1 MSEGVHIESDRIE
14 RVVEVLS
21 CASVGAFDDA
31 LHKAKVESQDD
42 FGMLEEALRL
52 VITELRQARAQ
63 SDETMQAL
71 ERSRTELE
79 EKLHTIESQ
88 RLAIADLS
96 APILD
101 LWDGVVTLP
110 VIGAIDTRRAVEMTE
125 RLLHRLVDSGARCA
139 IIDLTGVEVVDSMT
153 ADHLIK
159 MIKAAQLLGCYC
171 VVTGIGPEIARTLVE
186 LDVDLGSIRTLRNLK
201 SGLEACFEHLASRRS
216 SGAGRGSR
224 RVRASKV
231 FNGEP

>member
-1 MSEGVHIESDRIE
+1 MSDNIQINGGRIE

-31 LHKAKVESQDD
+31 LQKAQVESQDD

-52 VITELRQARAQ
+52 VITELRQARVQ
-63 SDETMQAL
+63 SDETMEAL
-71 ERSRTELE
+71 ERSRAELE

-101 LWDGVVTLP
+101 LWEGVVTLP
-110 VIGAIDTRRAVEMTE
+110 VIGAIDTRRAVDMTE
-125 RLLHRLVDSGARCA
+125 RLLRRLSESGARCA
-139 IIDLTGVEVVDSMT
+139 IIDLTGVEMVDSMT
-153 ADHLIK
+153 ADHVIK

-171 VVTGIGPEIARTLVE
+171 VVTGIGPEVARTLVE
-186 LDVDLGSIRTLRNLK
+186 LDVDLGRIRTLRNLK
-201 SGLEACFEHLASRRS
+201 SGLQACFDHLASRGADRRKGAPSHVRS
-216 SGAGRGSR
+216 RQDRS
-224 RVRASKV
+224 
-231 FNGEP
+231 

>member
-1 MSEGVHIESDRIE
+1 MSDDVTIARRRID
-14 RVVEVLS
+14 RVVEILS

-31 LHKAKVESQDD
+31 LTKAEVEGQDD
-42 FGMLEEALRL
+42 FAMLEEALRL
-52 VITELRQARAQ
+52 VITELHQARRQ
-63 SDETMQAL
+63 SEETMQAL

-79 EKLHTIESQ
+79 EKLQTIESQ

-101 LWDGVVTLP
+101 LWDDVVTLP

-125 RLLHRLVDSGARCA
+125 RLLRRLVETNARCA

-159 MIKAAQLLGCYC
+159 MIKAVRLLGCFC

-186 LDVDLGSIRTLRNLK
+186 LDVSLGDVRTLRNLRT
-201 SGLEACFEHLASRRS
+201 GLEACFEHLASRP
-216 SGAGRGSR
+216 GRAAAR
-224 RVRASKV
+224 RVRHRLGSGPAA
-231 FNGEP
+231 E